1 MTTRPGL
8 TLTKRY
14 SPALLVRASS
24 VVPGTTTRASS
35 SGRCDVLS
43 VTLPAIDPVWALS
56 ATNGTASKANDES
69 ITRRTATRAIAFIAY
84 SMWGGNEWTPA
95 GAVIG
100 PDHQSGKTL
109 ICVRFCAQ
117 QLRRGAIRKSTCLTS
132 FEILGQPRT
141 RHA

>member
-84 SMWGGNEWTPA
+84 SIVGWERVDTGRSRHRLRHSIRE
-95 GAVIG
+95 I
-100 PDHQSGKTL
+100 PDL
-109 ICVRFCAQ
+109 C
-117 QLRRGAIRKSTCLTS
+117 
-132 FEILGQPRT
+132 P
-141 RHA
+141 